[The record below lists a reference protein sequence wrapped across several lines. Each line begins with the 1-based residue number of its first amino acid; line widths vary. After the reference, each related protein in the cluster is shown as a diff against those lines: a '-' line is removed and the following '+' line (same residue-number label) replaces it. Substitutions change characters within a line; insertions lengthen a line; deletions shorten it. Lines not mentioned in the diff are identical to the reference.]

1 MSELFA
7 LLPLFALAVLI
18 GAVWVLR
25 RRSRTPVWRD
35 NGHFGVLDAVED
47 AVLVYDQA
55 GHLVHS
61 NPTARAWF
69 DLDDAAAYDSQ
80 SLHAQVV
87 PPENFSQLLSREGR
101 TYLEIDSRRVEAV
114 SRQIKFHG
122 VPQVAVVMRSI
133 TDAPTPPTNSP
144 SHRDELHV
152 LSKISQA
159 ISTGRNSDE
168 LLGNLWREL
177 GKMFSYTG
185 ATVSLWNSET
195 ERLVVKGCVGSG
207 LAVGDTLDRETSF
220 AYQIAQERTA
230 LLRTDVPQKAE
241 SDAAIVRSYAGTPLM
256 AGGKFIG
263 ALELFSDQTNAFS
276 SDTVH
281 TLQIVANQLA
291 VAIENMQLNEE
302 MLLRGDELATMNTLS
317 AAISA
322 SLNLDELLEI
332 SVYSVSQAIGCDRS
346 AIFLMDNER
355 GLLSLA
361 KSRGLSEDFVRQ
373 NQNIRPQLDGPGQ
386 VVLDRYPL
394 VVNDLS
400 QLTTPPGFVSLLK
413 REKIAAYVDLPLR
426 GREHVLG
433 ALTVY
438 YDAPYDLDDSELE
451 LMRTIANQVT
461 LALENARLYERT
473 DRALARRVDQLAAI
487 EEIGREL
494 TSTLDITRV
503 FNLVLQ
509 RVMGTTGASAGLLAI
524 CDDACDELQ
533 LIVDRGYPPGTLEHY
548 WKDGWPTSDGIVGQ
562 VARTGSTMLVNNV
575 QADPGYIAHLPDT
588 CAQLIVPVVKEE
600 RVLGVVSLESSRL
613 QGFSTDD
620 VRFTTQLAELA
631 AIAIDNAR
639 LFEQVREGRDNLQA
653 ILDSTQ
659 EGILV
664 IGGDNRIVLAN
675 PMIEELGDLSAQ
687 DLVGRR
693 VDRLEDELGLR
704 LSKILG
710 FPGEELEALKLLD
723 PTSDKVVK
731 RAYELSGSPQRH
743 IAQVVV
749 PVVHNENAVVGR
761 LVVMRDVTEERQL
774 AIMRQ
779 DLTDMIIH
787 DLRSPLT
794 AVVGGVQVASDLI
807 ESSADKRVI
816 HHALDMATQSCNH
829 LMSLVDSLLDISRLE
844 AGQMPLE
851 RHPILLPQLAQSV
864 VHRMKPLAERE
875 SVALELRSV
884 ALIPPVFADY
894 ELISRVLV
902 NLIDNALKHSP
913 SDGVVIVEVALH
925 DVMSV
930 GTDNLGS
937 FDPASELSERSGQY
951 VRCTVL
957 DGGPGISP
965 ESRQRVF
972 ERFAQLAGQRRGK
985 GLGLAFC
992 QLAVRAHGGRIWVE
1006 DHPQGQGSAF
1016 SFLLPVVPSEM
1027 FSPDGL
1033 DAVRHFHQ

>member
-1 MSELFA
+1 MGELFV
-7 LLPLFALAVLI
+7 LLPILAVAVLI

-25 RRSRTPVWRD
+25 RRPRAASWND
-35 NGHFGVLDAVED
+35 NGHFDFFDAVED
-47 AVLVYDQA
+47 AVLVYDQS
-55 GHLVHS
+55 GHLVHL

-69 DLDDAAAYDSQ
+69 DLGDAVVTDSQ
-80 SLHAQVV
+80 SLNAQVL
-87 PPENFSQLLSREGR
+87 PPEDFSQLLSREGR
-101 TYLEIDSRRVEAV
+101 ASLEIDSRRVEAI
-114 SRQIKFHG
+114 SRQIDYRG
-122 VPQVAVVMRSI
+122 VPQVAVVMRSVGEVPRPAV
-133 TDAPTPPTNSP
+133 DSS
-144 SHRDELHV
+144 SHPDELRV
-152 LSKISQA
+152 LRQISRA
-159 ISTGRNSDE
+159 ISNDQNPDA
-168 LLGNLWREL
+168 LLSRLWMEL
-177 GKMFSYTG
+177 GQLFSFTG
-185 ATVSLWNSET
+185 AAVSRWNSEAGL
-195 ERLVVKGCVGSG
+195 LVVRGCTG
-207 LAVGDTLDRETSF
+207 LDLVVGDTLDRDNGF
-220 AYQIAQERTA
+220 AYQIVQERA
-230 LLRTDVPQKAE
+230 PLLQSDVPQRAVPY
-241 SDAAIVRSYAGTPLM
+241 AATVRSYAGAPLM
-256 AGGKFIG
+256 LGGKCVG
-263 ALELFSDQTNAFS
+263 TLELFSDHTDAFS
-276 SDTVH
+276 SVTLDL
-281 TLQIVANQLA
+281 LQIVANQLA
-291 VAIENMQLNEE
+291 AAIESLQLQKE
-302 MLLRGDELATMNTLS
+302 MLLRDDELATMNTLS
-317 AAISA
+317 AAINA

-332 SVYSVSQAIGCDRS
+332 SVYSVSQAIECDRS

-361 KSRGLSEDFVRQ
+361 KSRGLSENFVRH
-373 NQNIRPQLDGPGQ
+373 NQNIRPQLDAPGQ

-394 VVNDLS
+394 VVNDVS
-400 QLTTPPGFVSLLK
+400 QLATPSDTVALLK

-426 GREHVLG
+426 GRETVLG

-438 YDAPYDLDDSELE
+438 YDEPHHVTESDLE
-451 LMRTIANQVT
+451 LMQTIANQVT

-524 CDDACDELQ
+524 CDDACSELQ
-533 LIVDRGYPPGTLEHY
+533 LIVDRGYPAGTLERY
-548 WKDGWPTSDGIVGQ
+548 WKHGWPTSDGIVGR
-562 VARTGSTMLVNNV
+562 VARTGTTMLVNDV
-575 QADPGYIAHLPDT
+575 QADPSHVFHLPDT

-600 RVLGVVSLESSRL
+600 RVLGVVSLESSRA

-653 ILDSTQ
+653 ILDSTH

-664 IGGDNRIVLAN
+664 IGADNRIVLAN
-675 PMIEELGDLSAQ
+675 PMIEELGDLSALE
-687 DLVGRR
+687 LVGRR
-693 VDRLEDELGLR
+693 VDRLETELALHLSMLLGFTGDEL
-704 LSKILG
+704 
-710 FPGEELEALKLLD
+710 EEALKLLD

-731 RAYELSGSPQRH
+731 RTYELPGSTQRH

-749 PVVHNENAVVGR
+749 PVVHNEHAVVGR
-761 LVVMRDVTEERQL
+761 VLVMRDVTEERQL
-774 AIMRQ
+774 AMMRQ

-794 AVVGGVQVASDLI
+794 AVIGGVQVASDLI

-851 RHPILLPQLAQSV
+851 RHPILLPQLVQSV
-864 VHRMKPLAERE
+864 VHRMKPLAESE

-884 ALIPPVFADY
+884 SLVPPVFADY

-913 SDGVVIVEVALH
+913 ANGAVIVEVASH
-925 DVMSV
+925 EVASSF
-930 GTDNLGS
+930 GTESAGS
-937 FDPASELSERSGQY
+937 SDSAAEVTEPPEQY

-957 DGGPGISP
+957 DSGSGIPP

-972 ERFAQLAGQRRGK
+972 ERFAQLDGRRRGK

-992 QLAVRAHGGRIWVE
+992 QLAVRAHGGQIWV
-1006 DHPQGQGSAF
+1006 DDNPQGPGSAF
-1016 SFLLPVVPSEM
+1016 SFLLPIVPSDM
-1027 FSPDGL
+1027 FSPDGP
-1033 DAVRHFHQ
+1033 DAIR

>member
-1 MSELFA
+1 
-7 LLPLFALAVLI
+7 
-18 GAVWVLR
+18 
-25 RRSRTPVWRD
+25 
-35 NGHFGVLDAVED
+35 
-47 AVLVYDQA
+47 
-55 GHLVHS
+55 
-61 NPTARAWF
+61 
-69 DLDDAAAYDSQ
+69 
-80 SLHAQVV
+80 
-87 PPENFSQLLSREGR
+87 
-101 TYLEIDSRRVEAV
+101 
-114 SRQIKFHG
+114 
-122 VPQVAVVMRSI
+122 MRSVM
-133 TDAPTPPTNSP
+133 DAPTPPADSL
-144 SHRDELHV
+144 SHRDELHI
-152 LSKISQA
+152 LAKISQA
-159 ISTGRNSDE
+159 ISTCQNSDE
-168 LLGNLWREL
+168 FMGNLWCEL
-177 GKMFSYTG
+177 GQLFPYTG
-185 ATVSLWNSET
+185 AAVSLWDSET
-195 ERLVVKGCVGSG
+195 EQLVVKGCVGPA
-207 LAVGDTLDRETSF
+207 LAVGDILDRDIGY
-220 AYQIAQERTA
+220 AYQVARERTA
-230 LLRTDVPQKAE
+230 LLRTDVPQQVE
-241 SDAAIVRSYAGTPLM
+241 PDTAIVRSYAGAPLV
-256 AGGKFIG
+256 ASGKSIG
-263 ALELFSDQTNAFS
+263 TLELFSDQTNAFS
-276 SDTVH
+276 SDTLH
-281 TLQIVANQLA
+281 TLQIIANQLA
-291 VAIENMQLNEE
+291 VALENLQLNEA

-400 QLTTPPGFVSLLK
+400 QLTIPTGFVSLLK
-413 REKIAAYVDLPLR
+413 LEKIAAYVDLPLR

-438 YDAPYDLDDSELE
+438 YDEPYDLDDSELE

-509 RVMGTTGASAGLLAI
+509 RAMGTTGASAGLLAI

-548 WKDGWPTSDGIVGQ
+548 WKDGWPTSDGIVGRA
-562 VARTGSTMLVNNV
+562 VRTGETMLVNDV
-575 QADPGYIAHLPDT
+575 QADPSTIAHLSDT

-653 ILDSTQ
+653 ILDSTH

-693 VDRLEDELGLR
+693 VDRFETELGLR
-704 LSKILG
+704 LSMLLG
-710 FPGEELEALKLLD
+710 FSGDELDEALSLLD

-731 RAYELSGSPQRH
+731 RTYELPGSPQRH
-743 IAQVVV
+743 VAQVVV

-774 AIMRQ
+774 ATMRQ

-851 RHPILLPQLAQSV
+851 RHPILLPQLVQSV
-864 VHRMKPLAERE
+864 VHRMKPLAESE

-884 ALIPPVFADY
+884 SLIPPVFADY

-913 SDGVVIVEVALH
+913 SDGAVIVEVASY
-925 DVMSV
+925 DGMSV

-937 FDPASELSERSGQY
+937 FDPASEFAEGSGQY

-957 DGGPGISP
+957 DGGPGIPP

-972 ERFAQLAGQRRGK
+972 ERFAQLDGRRRGK

-992 QLAVRAHGGRIWVE
+992 QLAVRAHGGQIWV
-1006 DHPQGQGSAF
+1006 DDNPQGQGSAF
-1016 SFLLPVVPSEM
+1016 SFLLPIVPSEM